1 MKTRIIVDSTL
12 DMTESFCRRA
22 RVIRCTIILGRKV
35 LTDGVT
41 DIPEASLRT
50 PCVRGSHADHQPAF
64 PGGV

>member
-22 RVIRCTIILGRKV
+22 RVIPLTIHFGQEV

-41 DIPEASLRT
+41 ITRSQFYERLVS
-50 PCVRGSHADHQPAF
+50 V
-64 PGGV
+64 

>member
-22 RVIRCTIILGRKV
+22 RVIPLTIHFGQEV

-41 DIPEASLRT
+41 ITRSQFYER
-50 PCVRGSHADHQPAF
+50 RGSHADHQPAF

>member
-22 RVIRCTIILGRKV
+22 RVIPLTIHFGQEV

-41 DIPEASLRT
+41 TVSYTHLTLPTKQR
-50 PCVRGSHADHQPAF
+50 V
-64 PGGV
+64 